1 MFNANA
7 LEDILIR
14 NRLVSMQNRLDY
26 LRVKVLEIFHYSD
39 LDLTLPKRILESR
52 VTQDGF
58 TVVYEHEGN
67 LFCTQSMPSGKQDVY
82 GECHEV
88 HFTHSNEG
96 ESIPMTRTIGVD
108 AVMVR
113 NDAALIGLDPLLTEF
128 ALMEAQAN
136 ITVLDNFMTLRTNR
150 IIQAKDE
157 ASYASAL
164 EYEQQIRDGAPA
176 VIMAE
181 EFDAMEGIN
190 VHSTP
195 IPSNAASQTIEL
207 FQYISSRYYSELGIV
222 LNNNMKSQYVNEAE
236 MSKSTGMPLIYN
248 MLACR
253 QEAVDEINALFGRD
267 IKVSLS
273 EEWNDEME
281 ADEAP
286 VAPAEEELDETSEAP
301 AEEELDE
308 TPEAPAE
315 EELDETPEAP
325 VEEEP
330 VATPEAPAE
339 EEPVEETHTAEE
351 VTDAADALIGE
362 ENEATDDSTSD
373 DADSESDTDED
384 DEEGRGVD
392 AKEDDDEG

>member
-26 LRVKVLEIFHYSD
+26 LHVKVLEIFHYTN

-58 TVVYEHEGN
+58 SVVYEHEGN
-67 LFCTQSMPSGKQDVY
+67 LYCTQTMPSGKQDVY
-82 GECHEV
+82 GEFHEV

-96 ESIPMTRTIGVD
+96 ESIPMSRTIGVD

-195 IPSNAASQTIEL
+195 VPTNAASQTIEL

-236 MSKSTGMPLIYN
+236 LGKSTGMPLIYN

-286 VAPAEEELDETSEAP
+286 VAPAEEEPD
-301 AEEELDE
+301 
-308 TPEAPAE
+308 
-315 EELDETPEAP
+315 EAP
-325 VEEEP
+325 V
-330 VATPEAPAE
+330 APAE
-339 EEPVEETHTAEE
+339 EEPAEEEPADETSAEEEPVEAPVEETPEETHSTEE
-351 VTDAADALIGE
+351 VLAAADALIGE
-362 ENEATDDSTSD
+362 ENEAADDSTSD
-373 DADSESDTDED
+373 DTDSKSDTDED

>member
-14 NRLVSMQNRLDY
+14 NRLVSMQSRIDY
-26 LRVKVLEIFHYSD
+26 LHVKVLEIFHYSN

-67 LFCTQSMPSGKQDVY
+67 LYCTQTLPSGKQDVY
-82 GECHEV
+82 GEHHEV
-88 HFTHSNEG
+88 NFTHSNEG

-113 NDAALIGLDPLLTEF
+113 NDASLIGLDPLLTEF

-150 IIQAKDE
+150 IIQAKD
-157 ASYASAL
+157 AVSYASAL
-164 EYEQQIRDGAPA
+164 EYEQQIRDGSPA
-176 VIMAE
+176 VILAE
-181 EFDAMEGIN
+181 EIGGIDGID

-195 IPSNAASQTIEL
+195 IPTNAASQTIEL

-222 LNNNMKSQYVNEAE
+222 LNNNMKSQYVNETE
-236 MSKSTGMPLIYN
+236 LGKSTGMPMIYN

-286 VAPAEEELDETSEAP
+286 VAPAEEEPDETSEAP
-301 AEEELDE
+301 AEEEADE
-308 TPEAPAE
+308 TPA
-315 EELDETPEAP
+315 
-325 VEEEP
+325 
-330 VATPEAPAE
+330 APAE
-339 EEPVEETHTAEE
+339 EEPVEAPVEETPEETHSTEE
-351 VTDAADALIGE
+351 VQAAADALIGE
-362 ENEATDDSTSD
+362 ENETTDDSNSD
-373 DADSESDTDED
+373 DADSESDTVEG
-384 DEEGRGVD
+384 DEEGRGVES
-392 AKEDDDEG
+392 KEDDDEE

>member
-1 MFNANA
+1 MFNANT

-26 LRVKVLEIFHYSD
+26 LHVKVLEIFHYSG

-67 LFCTQSMPSGKQDVY
+67 LYCTQTMPSGKEDVY
-82 GECHEV
+82 GESHEV
-88 HFTHSNEG
+88 RFTHSNEG
-96 ESIPMTRTIGVD
+96 KSIDMTRTIGVD

-113 NDAALIGLDPLLTEF
+113 NDATLIGLDPLLTEF

-157 ASYASAL
+157 NAYASAL

-181 EFDAMEGIN
+181 EFDAMEGIT

-236 MSKSTGMPLIYN
+236 LGKSTGMPLIYN
-248 MLACR
+248 MLSCR

-267 IKVSLS
+267 IKVTLS
-273 EEWNDEME
+273 EEWNDELE
-281 ADEAP
+281 ADEGPDAPVEENP
-286 VAPAEEELDETSEAP
+286 VAPAE
-301 AEEELDE
+301 E

-315 EELDETPEAP
+315 AP
-325 VEEEP
+325 VEEPDEE
-330 VATPEAPAE
+330 TPAAAVE
-339 EEPVEETHTAEE
+339 EEPDEETHTAEE
-351 VTDAADALIGE
+351 VTDAANAMIGE
-362 ENEATDDSTSD
+362 DNVSTDDSTSD
-373 DADSESDTDED
+373 DADSKSDTDED
-384 DEEGRGVD
+384 DEEGRDVE

>member
-26 LRVKVLEIFHYSD
+26 LHVKVLEIFHYTN

-67 LFCTQSMPSGKQDVY
+67 LYCTQTAPSGKQDVY
-82 GECHEV
+82 GECREV

-108 AVMVR
+108 AVMIR
-113 NDAALIGLDPLLTEF
+113 NDANLIGLDPLLTEF

-176 VIMAE
+176 VIWAE
-181 EFDAMEGIN
+181 ELEGLDGIN

-195 IPSNAASQTIEL
+195 IPTNAASQTIEL

-267 IKVSLS
+267 IKVALS

-281 ADEAP
+281 KDTTPDAPAEEAP
-286 VAPAEEELDETSEAP
+286 VAPAEEAP
-301 AEEELDE
+301 VAEEEPVE

-315 EELDETPEAP
+315 E
-325 VEEEP
+325 V
-330 VATPEAPAE
+330 
-339 EEPVEETHTAEE
+339 PVEETHSTEE
-351 VTDAADALIGE
+351 VIDAANAMIGE
-362 ENEATDDSTSD
+362 DDVPTVNSAPD

-384 DEEGRGVD
+384 DEEGRDVE
-392 AKEDDDEG
+392 AKEDDDEE

>member
-1 MFNANA
+1 MFIANT

-14 NRLVSMQNRLDY
+14 NRLVSMQNRIDY
-26 LRVKVLEIFHYSD
+26 LHVKVLEIFHYSG
-39 LDLTLPKRILESR
+39 LDLTLPKRILETR

-67 LFCTQSMPSGKQDVY
+67 LYCTQTLPSGKEDVY
-82 GECHEV
+82 GEYHEV

-96 ESIPMTRTIGVD
+96 ETIDMTRTIGVD

-157 ASYASAL
+157 ASYASAI

-190 VHSTP
+190 VHATP

-236 MSKSTGMPLIYN
+236 LGKSTGMPLIYN

-286 VAPAEEELDETSEAP
+286 EAP
-301 AEEELDE
+301 AEEEPYE
-308 TPEAPAE
+308 
-315 EELDETPEAP
+315 
-325 VEEEP
+325 
-330 VATPEAPAE
+330 TPEAPAE
-339 EEPVEETHTAEE
+339 EEPVETPAAPAEEEPVEAPVEETPEETHSTEE
-351 VTDAADALIGE
+351 VQAAADALIGE
-362 ENEATDDSTSD
+362 ENEAADDSTSD

-392 AKEDDDEG
+392 AKEDDVEG

>member
-1 MFNANA
+1 MFNANT

-26 LRVKVLEIFHYSD
+26 LHVKVLEIFHYSG

-67 LFCTQSMPSGKQDVY
+67 LFCTQTMPSGKQDVY
-82 GECHEV
+82 GEHHEV

-164 EYEQQIRDGAPA
+164 EYEQQIRDGSPA

-195 IPSNAASQTIEL
+195 IPNNAASQTIEL

-248 MLACR
+248 MLTCR

-267 IKVSLS
+267 IKVTLS

-281 ADEAP
+281 ADEGP
-286 VAPAEEELDETSEAP
+286 VAPVE
-301 AEEELDE
+301 E
-308 TPEAPAE
+308 TPEAPVE
-315 EELDETPEAP
+315 EAPEAP

-330 VATPEAPAE
+330 VEETPEAPAE
-339 EEPVEETHTAEE
+339 ETPEETHTAEE

>member
-1 MFNANA
+1 MFNANS

-26 LRVKVLEIFHYSD
+26 LHVKVLEIFHYSG

-67 LFCTQSMPSGKQDVY
+67 LYCTQTMPYGKEDVY
-82 GECHEV
+82 GEHHEV

-96 ESIPMTRTIGVD
+96 ESIDMTRTIGVD
-108 AVMVR
+108 AVMIR
-113 NDAALIGLDPLLTEF
+113 NDALIGLDPLLTEF

-176 VIMAE
+176 VILAE

-222 LNNNMKSQYVNEAE
+222 LNNNMKSQYVNETE
-236 MSKSTGMPLIYN
+236 LGKSTGMPLIYN

-253 QEAVDEINALFGRD
+253 QEAIDEINALFGRD

-286 VAPAEEELDETSEAP
+286 VAPAEEEPDGTSEAP
-301 AEEELDE
+301 VEGEADE
-308 TPEAPAE
+308 TPA
-315 EELDETPEAP
+315 AP

-330 VATPEAPAE
+330 VEA
-339 EEPVEETHTAEE
+339 PVEETPEETHSTEE
-351 VTDAADALIGE
+351 VQAAADALIGE
-362 ENEATDDSTSD
+362 ENEAADDSTSD
-373 DADSESDTDED
+373 DTDSESDTDED
-384 DEEGRGVD
+384 DEEGRSVD
-392 AKEDDDEG
+392 SKEDDDEG

>member
-1 MFNANA
+1 MINANT

-26 LRVKVLEIFHYSD
+26 LHVKVLEIFHYSG

-58 TVVYEHEGN
+58 SVVYEHEGN
-67 LFCTQSMPSGKQDVY
+67 LFCTQTMPSGKQDVY

-96 ESIPMTRTIGVD
+96 ESIDMTRTIGVD

-113 NDAALIGLDPLLTEF
+113 NDASLIGLDPLLTEF

-157 ASYASAL
+157 MSYLSAV
-164 EYEQQIRDGAPA
+164 EYERQIRDGAPA

-181 EFDAMEGIN
+181 EFDTMEGIN

-236 MSKSTGMPLIYN
+236 MSKSTGMPMIYN
-248 MLACR
+248 MLTCR
-253 QEAVDEINALFGRD
+253 REAVDEINALFGRD

-273 EEWNDEME
+273 EEWNDELE
-281 ADEAP
+281 KDEAP
-286 VAPAEEELDETSEAP
+286 VEAP
-301 AEEELDE
+301 AEEG
-308 TPEAPAE
+308 PA
-315 EELDETPEAP
+315 ETPEAP

-330 VATPEAPAE
+330 VEESPEAPAE
-339 EEPVEETHTAEE
+339 ETHSAGE
-351 VTDAADALIGE
+351 VQAAADALIGE
-362 ENEATDDSTSD
+362 DNEATDDSATD
-373 DADSESDTDED
+373 DTDSESDGVED
-384 DEEGRGVD
+384 NEEGRGVE
-392 AKEDDDEG
+392 AEEDDDEE

>member
-1 MFNANA
+1 MFNANT

-14 NRLVSMQNRLDY
+14 NRLVSMQTRLEY
-26 LRVKVLEIFHYSD
+26 LRVKVLEIFHYSG

-58 TVVYEHEGN
+58 SVVYEHEGN
-67 LFCTQSMPSGKQDVY
+67 LYCTQTMPSGKEDVY

-96 ESIPMTRTIGVD
+96 ESIDMTRTIGVD

-136 ITVLDNFMTLRTNR
+136 ITALDNFMTLRTNR

-176 VIMAE
+176 VILAE

-222 LNNNMKSQYVNEAE
+222 LNNNMKSQYVNETE
-236 MSKSTGMPLIYN
+236 LGKSTGMPLIYN

-253 QEAVDEINALFGRD
+253 QAAVDEINALFGRD

-286 VAPAEEELDETSEAP
+286 VAPADEAPVAP
-301 AEEELDE
+301 AEE
-308 TPEAPAE
+308 TPE
-315 EELDETPEAP
+315 TP

-330 VATPEAPAE
+330 VEAPAE
-339 EEPVEETHTAEE
+339 EEPVEAPVEETPEETHSTEE
-351 VTDAADALIGE
+351 VQAAADALIGE
-362 ENEATDDSTSD
+362 ENEAADGSTTD

-384 DEEGRGVD
+384 DEEGRGVE

>member
-1 MFNANA
+1 MLNANT

-26 LRVKVLEIFHYSD
+26 LHVKVLEIFHYSG

-58 TVVYEHEGN
+58 TVVYEHDGN
-67 LFCTQSMPSGKQDVY
+67 LYCTQTKPSGKQDVY

-113 NDAALIGLDPLLTEF
+113 NDATLIGLDPLLTEF

-157 ASYASAL
+157 VSYASAL

-176 VIMAE
+176 VIWAE
-181 EFDAMEGIN
+181 EIEGLDGIN

-207 FQYISSRYYSELGIV
+207 FQYISSRYYSELGIA

-236 MSKSTGMPLIYN
+236 MTKSTGMPMIYN

-281 ADEAP
+281 GDETP
-286 VAPAEEELDETSEAP
+286 VAPAEEEP
-301 AEEELDE
+301 DE
-308 TPEAPAE
+308 TPVAPDE
-315 EELDETPEAP
+315 EEPDETPAAPVEAP
-325 VEEEP
+325 VE
-330 VATPEAPAE
+330 AQ
-339 EEPVEETHTAEE
+339 VEETPEETHSTEE
-351 VTDAADALIGE
+351 VQAAADALIGE
-362 ENEATDDSTSD
+362 ENVPTNDSASD
-373 DADSESDTDED
+373 DTDSESDTDED
-384 DEEGRGVD
+384 DEDGRDVE
-392 AKEDDDEG
+392 AKEDDDEE

>member
-1 MFNANA
+1 MINANT

-14 NRLVSMQNRLDY
+14 NRLVSMQNRLEY
-26 LRVKVLEIFHYSD
+26 LHVKVLEIFHYTN

-52 VTQDGF
+52 LTQDGF
-58 TVVYEHEGN
+58 SVAYEHEGN
-67 LFCTQSMPSGKQDVY
+67 LYCTQTMPSGKEDVY

-96 ESIPMTRTIGVD
+96 ESIPMVRTIGVD

-128 ALMEAQAN
+128 ALMESQAN

-157 ASYASAL
+157 SSYASAL

-253 QEAVDEINALFGRD
+253 QEAIDEINALFGRD
-267 IKVSLS
+267 IKVCLS
-273 EEWNDEME
+273 EEWNDELE
-281 ADEAP
+281 KDSAP
-286 VAPAEEELDETSEAP
+286 VAPDE
-301 AEEELDE
+301 
-308 TPEAPAE
+308 
-315 EELDETPEAP
+315 ETPEAP
-325 VEEEP
+325 VEE
-330 VATPEAPAE
+330 TPAE
-339 EEPVEETHTAEE
+339 EAPVTPVEETPEETYSAEE
-351 VTDAADALIGE
+351 VQAAADALIGE
-362 ENEATDDSTSD
+362 ENVSTDDSTSD
-373 DADSESDTDED
+373 DADPESDTDED
-384 DEEGRGVD
+384 DEEGRDVETE
-392 AKEDDDEG
+392 KDDDEG

>member
-1 MFNANA
+1 MFNANT
-7 LEDILIR
+7 LEDTLIR
-14 NRLVSMQNRLDY
+14 NRLVSMQNRLEY
-26 LRVKVLEIFHYSD
+26 LHVKVLEIFRYSN

-52 VTQDGF
+52 VTQDGY
-58 TVVYEHEGN
+58 TIVYEHEGN
-67 LFCTQSMPSGKQDVY
+67 LFCTQTMPSGKQDVY

-96 ESIPMTRTIGVD
+96 ESIVMTRTIGVD

-113 NDAALIGLDPLLTEF
+113 NDASLIGLDPLLTEF

-157 ASYASAL
+157 SSYLSAL
-164 EYEQQIRDGAPA
+164 EYERQIRDGAPA

-181 EFDAMEGIN
+181 EFDVWEGIN

-248 MLACR
+248 MLSCR
-253 QEAVDEINALFGRD
+253 QEAVDEINALFDRD
-267 IKVSLS
+267 IKVALS

-281 ADEAP
+281 KDEAP
-286 VAPAEEELDETSEAP
+286 VAPAEEAPVTP
-301 AEEELDE
+301 AEEI
-308 TPEAPAE
+308 PEAPVE
-315 EELDETPEAP
+315 ETPEAP
-325 VEEEP
+325 VEE
-330 VATPEAPAE
+330 TPEAPVEAAPVASAE
-339 EEPVEETHTAEE
+339 AEETHSTEE
-351 VTDAADALIGE
+351 VVDAANAMIGE
-362 ENEATDDSTSD
+362 DNVPTDDSDPD
-373 DADSESDTDED
+373 DAESESDTDED
-384 DEEGRGVD
+384 YEEGRDVE
-392 AKEDDDEG
+392 AKEADDEG

>member
-1 MFNANA
+1 MFNANS

-26 LRVKVLEIFHYSD
+26 LHVKVLEIFHYSG

-58 TVVYEHEGN
+58 SVVYEHEGN
-67 LFCTQSMPSGKQDVY
+67 LYCTQTTPSGKEDVY
-82 GECHEV
+82 GERHEL

-96 ESIPMTRTIGVD
+96 ESVDMTRTIGVD
-108 AVMVR
+108 AVMIR

-157 ASYASAL
+157 SSYASAL
-164 EYEQQIRDGAPA
+164 EYEQQIRDGAPS

-181 EFDAMEGIN
+181 EFDSLDGIN

-195 IPSNAASQTIEL
+195 IPTNAASQTIEL

-222 LNNNMKSQYVNEAE
+222 LNNNMKSQYVNETE
-236 MSKSTGMPLIYN
+236 LGKSTGMPLIYN

-267 IKVSLS
+267 IKVTLS

-286 VAPAEEELDETSEAP
+286 VAPS
-301 AEEELDE
+301 DE

-315 EELDETPEAP
+315 DEPAEETPEAP
-325 VEEEP
+325 VEEID
-330 VATPEAPAE
+330 
-339 EEPVEETHTAEE
+339 ETHSTEE
-351 VTDAADALIGE
+351 VIDAANAMIGE
-362 ENEATDDSTSD
+362 ENEAADDSTSD

-384 DEEGRGVD
+384 DEEGRDV
-392 AKEDDDEG
+392 ASKEDDDEG

>member
-1 MFNANA
+1 MINANT

-26 LRVKVLEIFHYSD
+26 LHVKVLEIFHYTG

-67 LFCTQSMPSGKQDVY
+67 LYCTQTLPSGDADVY
-82 GECHEV
+82 GEYHEV
-88 HFTHSNEG
+88 RFTHSCEG
-96 ESIPMTRTIGVD
+96 GSIDMTRTIGID

-157 ASYASAL
+157 VSYASAL

-181 EFDAMEGIN
+181 EFDAMVGIN
-190 VHSTP
+190 VHTTP
-195 IPSNAASQTIEL
+195 IPTNAASQTIEL

-222 LNNNMKSQYVNEAE
+222 LNNNMKSQYVNETE
-236 MSKSTGMPLIYN
+236 LGKSTGMPLIYN
-248 MLACR
+248 MLASR
-253 QEAVDEINALFGRD
+253 QEAVNEINALFGRD
-267 IKVSLS
+267 IKVALS
-273 EEWNDEME
+273 EEWNDELE
-281 ADEAP
+281 KDSTPVAP
-286 VAPAEEELDETSEAP
+286 VEETPVTPAEEEPTE
-301 AEEELDE
+301 
-308 TPEAPAE
+308 
-315 EELDETPEAP
+315 ETPEAP
-325 VEEEP
+325 VEEIP
-330 VATPEAPAE
+330 VEETPEAP
-339 EEPVEETHTAEE
+339 VEETTEE
-351 VTDAADALIGE
+351 THSADEVKAAADALIGE
-362 ENEATDDSTSD
+362 DNEATDDSTSD
-373 DADSESDTDED
+373 DADPESDTVKG
-384 DEEGRGVD
+384 DEEGRGVESE
-392 AKEDDDEG
+392 EDDDEE

>member
-1 MFNANA
+1 MLNANT

-26 LRVKVLEIFHYSD
+26 LYVKVLEIFHYSG

-67 LFCTQSMPSGKQDVY
+67 LYCTQTMPSGKQDVY

-88 HFTHSNEG
+88 RFTHSNEG
-96 ESIPMTRTIGVD
+96 ESIDMTRTIGVD

-113 NDAALIGLDPLLTEF
+113 NDAALIGLSPLLTEF

-136 ITVLDNFMTLRTNR
+136 ITILDNFMTLRTNR

-164 EYEQQIRDGAPA
+164 EYEQQIRDGIPA
-176 VIMAE
+176 VILAE
-181 EFDAMEGIN
+181 ELDTMDGIN
-190 VHSTP
+190 IHSTP

-222 LNNNMKSQYVNEAE
+222 LNNNMKSQYVNETE
-236 MSKSTGMPLIYN
+236 LGKSTGMPLIYN

-253 QEAVDEINALFGRD
+253 REAVDEINALFGRD

-286 VAPAEEELDETSEAP
+286 VAPAEEEPDE
-301 AEEELDE
+301 
-308 TPEAPAE
+308 
-315 EELDETPEAP
+315 ETPEAP
-325 VEEEP
+325 VEEDP
-330 VATPEAPAE
+330 AEAPAE
-339 EEPVEETHTAEE
+339 EEPVEAPVEETPEETHSTEE
-351 VTDAADALIGE
+351 VQAAADALIGE
-362 ENEATDDSTSD
+362 DDVPADDSASD
-373 DADSESDTDED
+373 DADPESDTDED
-384 DEEGRGVD
+384 DEEGRD
-392 AKEDDDEG
+392 MEAEEDVDEG

>member
-14 NRLVSMQNRLDY
+14 NRLVSTQNRIGY
-26 LRVKVLEIFHYSD
+26 LHVKVLEIFHYSG

-67 LFCTQSMPSGKQDVY
+67 LYCTQTMPSGKEDVY
-82 GECHEV
+82 GEHHEV

-96 ESIPMTRTIGVD
+96 ESIDMTRTIGVD

-128 ALMEAQAN
+128 AIMEAQAN

-236 MSKSTGMPLIYN
+236 LGKSTGMPLIYN

-286 VAPAEEELDETSEAP
+286 VAPADEEPDETSEAP
-301 AEEELDE
+301 VEGESDE
-308 TPEAPAE
+308 TPAAPVE
-315 EELDETPEAP
+315 EEPVETPEAP
-325 VEEEP
+325 VEE
-330 VATPEAPAE
+330 TP
-339 EEPVEETHTAEE
+339 EETHSTEE
-351 VTDAADALIGE
+351 VQAAADALIGE
-362 ENEATDDSTSD
+362 DNVAADDSTSD
-373 DADSESDTDED
+373 DTDSESDTDED

>member
-1 MFNANA
+1 MFNANS

-67 LFCTQSMPSGKQDVY
+67 LYCTQTMPSGKEDVY
-82 GECHEV
+82 GEHHEV

-96 ESIPMTRTIGVD
+96 ESIDMTRTIGVD
-108 AVMVR
+108 AVIVR

-195 IPSNAASQTIEL
+195 VPTNAASQTIEL

-236 MSKSTGMPLIYN
+236 LGKSTGMPLIYN

-253 QEAVDEINALFGRD
+253 QEAVDEINALFGRN

-273 EEWNDEME
+273 EEWNDELE

-286 VAPAEEELDETSEAP
+286 VAPAEEEPDETSEAP
-301 AEEELDE
+301 VEGEADE
-308 TPEAPAE
+308 TPAAPAE
-315 EELDETPEAP
+315 EEAVEAPDEETPE
-325 VEEEP
+325 
-330 VATPEAPAE
+330 
-339 EEPVEETHTAEE
+339 ETHSAEE
-351 VTDAADALIGE
+351 VQAAADALIGE
-362 ENEATDDSTSD
+362 ENEATDDSASD

-392 AKEDDDEG
+392 VKEGDDEG

>member
-1 MFNANA
+1 MFNANT

-26 LRVKVLEIFHYSD
+26 LHVKVLEIFHYSG

-58 TVVYEHEGN
+58 TIVYEHEGN
-67 LFCTQSMPSGKQDVY
+67 LYCTQTLPSGKEDVY
-82 GECHEV
+82 GERHEV
-88 HFTHSNEG
+88 HFTHSCEG
-96 ESIPMTRTIGVD
+96 ESIDMTRTIGVD
-108 AVMVR
+108 AVMIR

-157 ASYASAL
+157 ASYASAI

-176 VIMAE
+176 VIWAE
-181 EFDAMEGIN
+181 ELVGMDGIN

-222 LNNNMKSQYVNEAE
+222 LNNNMKSQYVNETE
-236 MSKSTGMPLIYN
+236 LGKSTGMPLIYN

-281 ADEAP
+281 ADDSP
-286 VAPAEEELDETSEAP
+286 VAPAEEESDETPAAP
-301 AEEELDE
+301 AEEEVDE
-308 TPEAPAE
+308 TPAAPV
-315 EELDETPEAP
+315 EAP
-325 VEEEP
+325 VEE
-330 VATPEAPAE
+330 TP
-339 EEPVEETHTAEE
+339 EETHSAEE
-351 VTDAADALIGE
+351 VKAAADALIGE
-362 ENEATDDSTSD
+362 DNEAADDSTSD
-373 DADSESDTDED
+373 DADPETDTDED
-384 DEEGRGVD
+384 DEEGRGV
-392 AKEDDDEG
+392 ASKEDDDEG

>member
-7 LEDILIR
+7 FEDILIR

-26 LRVKVLEIFHYSD
+26 LHVKVLEIFHYSG

-67 LFCTQSMPSGKQDVY
+67 LFCTQTMPSGKEDVY
-82 GECHEV
+82 GEHHEV

-96 ESIPMTRTIGVD
+96 ESIDMTRTIGVD

-236 MSKSTGMPLIYN
+236 LGKSTGMPLIYN

-286 VAPAEEELDETSEAP
+286 VAPAEEEP
-301 AEEELDE
+301 V
-308 TPEAPAE
+308 
-315 EELDETPEAP
+315 EAP
-325 VEEEP
+325 VEEGP
-330 VATPEAPAE
+330 VEGEADETPAE
-339 EEPVEETHTAEE
+339 EEPVEAPVEETPEETPEEIPEETPEESHSTEE
-351 VTDAADALIGE
+351 VQAAADALIGE
-362 ENEATDDSTSD
+362 ENEAADDSTSD
-373 DADSESDTDED
+373 DTDSETDTDED

>member
-14 NRLVSMQNRLDY
+14 NRLVSMQNRIDY
-26 LRVKVLEIFHYSD
+26 LHVKVLEIFRYSN
-39 LDLTLPKRILESR
+39 LDLSLPKRILESR

-58 TVVYEHEGN
+58 TIVYEHEGN
-67 LFCTQSMPSGKQDVY
+67 LFCTQTMPSGKQDVY

-113 NDAALIGLDPLLTEF
+113 NDASLIGLDPLLTEF

-157 ASYASAL
+157 NSFASAL

-176 VIMAE
+176 VILAE
-181 EFDAMEGIN
+181 EIGGIDGIN

-222 LNNNMKSQYVNEAE
+222 LNNNMKSQYVNETE
-236 MSKSTGMPLIYN
+236 LGKSTGMPLIYN

-286 VAPAEEELDETSEAP
+286 NAPAEEEPDETSEAHVEGE
-301 AEEELDE
+301 ADE
-308 TPEAPAE
+308 I
-315 EELDETPEAP
+315 PEAP
-325 VEEEP
+325 VEEEA
-330 VATPEAPAE
+330 VET
-339 EEPVEETHTAEE
+339 PVEETTEETHSAEE
-351 VTDAADALIGE
+351 VQAAADALIGE
-362 ENEATDDSTSD
+362 ENEAADDPTSD
-373 DADSESDTDED
+373 DADSEADTDEG

-392 AKEDDDEG
+392 AKEDDDEE

>member
-1 MFNANA
+1 MINANT

-26 LRVKVLEIFHYSD
+26 LHVKVLEIFHYSG

-67 LFCTQSMPSGKQDVY
+67 LYCTQTMPSGKEDVY
-82 GECHEV
+82 GEHREV

-96 ESIPMTRTIGVD
+96 ESIDMTRTIGVD

-164 EYEQQIRDGAPA
+164 EYEQQTRDGAPA
-176 VIMAE
+176 VILAE

-207 FQYISSRYYSELGIV
+207 FQYISSRYYSELGVV
-222 LNNNMKSQYVNEAE
+222 LNNNMKSQYVNETE
-236 MSKSTGMPLIYN
+236 LGKSTGMPLIYN

-253 QEAVDEINALFGRD
+253 QEAVDVINALFGRD

-286 VAPAEEELDETSEAP
+286 VAPAEEEPDEAPVAPVEEDPVETP
-301 AEEELDE
+301 AEEESVEALVEE
-308 TPEAPAE
+308 TPE
-315 EELDETPEAP
+315 ET
-325 VEEEP
+325 
-330 VATPEAPAE
+330 T
-339 EEPVEETHTAEE
+339 EETHSTEE
-351 VTDAADALIGE
+351 VQAAADALIGE
-362 ENEATDDSTSD
+362 ENEAADDSTSD

>member
-1 MFNANA
+1 MINANT

-26 LRVKVLEIFHYSD
+26 LHVKVLEIFHYTN

-67 LFCTQSMPSGKQDVY
+67 LFCTQTMPSGKQDVY

-96 ESIPMTRTIGVD
+96 ESIPMTRTIGID

-113 NDAALIGLDPLLTEF
+113 NDAALIGLDPLLSEF

-136 ITVLDNFMTLRTNR
+136 ITVLDNLMTLRTNR

-157 ASYASAL
+157 ASFASAL

-181 EFDAMEGIN
+181 EFDMMGGIN

-253 QEAVDEINALFGRD
+253 QEAVDEINALFDRD
-267 IKVSLS
+267 IKVALS

-281 ADEAP
+281 KDSAP
-286 VAPAEEELDETSEAP
+286 VEAP
-301 AEEELDE
+301 AEEEPVEDSS
-308 TPEAPAE
+308 EAPVE
-315 EELDETPEAP
+315 EELVEESSEAP

-330 VATPEAPAE
+330 VAAPVEA
-339 EEPVEETHTAEE
+339 PVEETPEETHSAEE
-351 VTDAADALIGE
+351 VQAAADALIGE
-362 ENEATDDSTSD
+362 ENEAADDSTSD

-384 DEEGRGVD
+384 DEERSEVE

>member
-26 LRVKVLEIFHYSD
+26 LHVKVLEIFHYSG

-67 LFCTQSMPSGKQDVY
+67 LYCTQTMPSGKEDVY
-82 GECHEV
+82 GEHHEV
-88 HFTHSNEG
+88 CFTHSNEG
-96 ESIPMTRTIGVD
+96 ETIDMTRTIGVD

-113 NDAALIGLDPLLTEF
+113 NDAALIGLEPLLTEF

-176 VIMAE
+176 VILAE

-222 LNNNMKSQYVNEAE
+222 LNNNMKSQYVNETE
-236 MSKSTGMPLIYN
+236 LGKSTGMPLIYN

-267 IKVSLS
+267 IKVTLS

-286 VAPAEEELDETSEAP
+286 AAPAEDETVETSEAP
-301 AEEELDE
+301 AEEDPVE
-308 TPEAPAE
+308 TPDAPV
-315 EELDETPEAP
+315 EAP

-330 VATPEAPAE
+330 VEAPVEA
-339 EEPVEETHTAEE
+339 PVEETPEETHSTEE
-351 VTDAADALIGE
+351 VQAAADALIGE
-362 ENEATDDSTSD
+362 ENEAADDSTSD

>member
-26 LRVKVLEIFHYSD
+26 LHVKVLEIFHYSG

-67 LFCTQSMPSGKQDVY
+67 LYCTQTMPSGKEDVY
-82 GECHEV
+82 GEHHEV

-96 ESIPMTRTIGVD
+96 ESIDMTRTIGVD

-113 NDAALIGLDPLLTEF
+113 NDSALIGLDPLLTEF

-176 VIMAE
+176 VILAE

-236 MSKSTGMPLIYN
+236 LGKSTGMPLIYN

-286 VAPAEEELDETSEAP
+286 VAPAEEEP
-301 AEEELDE
+301 H
-308 TPEAPAE
+308 
-315 EELDETPEAP
+315 ETPEAP

-330 VATPEAPAE
+330 VEAPVE
-339 EEPVEETHTAEE
+339 EEPVETPVEETPEETPEETHSTEE
-351 VTDAADALIGE
+351 VQAAADALIGE
-362 ENEATDDSTSD
+362 DNVAADDSTSD